1 MGHSSYFGYSLV
13 HQVIVMISH
22 QFSSEREHGG
32 DTMSDLN
39 YASLNATSRSA
50 DSSSCLQKYYL
61 IHTFLYQ
68 SAFIMS

>member
-39 YASLNATSRSA
+39 YATLNATV
-50 DSSSCLQKYYL
+50 DQL
-61 IHTFLYQ
+61 IVVLASKNITSYIPFCIRVLL
-68 SAFIMS
+68 S